1 MKKFKIILIVII
13 VLVVAGF
20 LFWKLGNRSISIGNN
35 NQQQNMTN
43 KNGISP
49 ITGEKCVNYNRRLIA
64 VMLATDAITRPLSGI
79 SQADI
84 VIEMPV
90 ITGGIT
96 RLLAIYGCESP
107 DEIGSVRSA
116 RHDYIPLVMGLD
128 AIYAHWGGSHFALD
142 KLDKGIMD
150 NLDAMENPY
159 DSFFRKS
166 GIVMPHDG
174 FTTMNRLLNAAEKL
188 GYRMETKF
196 SGYPHLKK
204 SESKLPASPSQ
215 GGSSPNTGGRLS
227 IGYGG
232 EFKVSYAYDKE
243 ENLYERY
250 RNNLKETDKN
260 NNNQVKVSVII
271 VMRAE
276 SRMIE
281 PPDYNEVDVEGEGEA
296 KIYQNGEEIK
306 GYWKKTGTYSD
317 SKLTF
322 LNDKGKEIEFAPGK
336 IWLQIVEPTTE
347 VKWETF

>member
-1 MKKFKIILIVII
+1 MKKIKIILIIVII
-13 VLVVAGF
+13 LAIGGF
-20 LFWKLGNRSISIGNN
+20 LFWKLGNRSISVGNDN
-35 NQQQNMTN
+35 TQPQNATN

-49 ITGEKCVNYNRRLIA
+49 ITGEKCANYNRRSIV
-64 VMLATDAITRPLSGI
+64 VMLSTDAVTRPLSGI
-79 SQADI
+79 SQADV

-96 RLLAIYGCESP
+96 RIMAVYGCESP

-116 RHDYIPLVMGLD
+116 RHDYIPLAMGLD

-150 NLDAMENPY
+150 NLDAMVNPY
-159 DSFFRKS
+159 ESFFRKP
-166 GIVMPHDG
+166 GIEMPHDG
-174 FTTMNRLLNAAEKL
+174 FTTMDRLLNAAKKL
-188 GYRMETKF
+188 SYRMETKF
-196 SGYPHLKK
+196 AGYPHLKK
-204 SESKLPASPSQ
+204 MDSKLP
-215 GGSSPNTGGRLS
+215 SPNTGGRLA
-227 IGYGG
+227 IGYGE

-250 RNNLKETDKN
+250 RNNLKEADKN
-260 NNNQVKVSVII
+260 NNNQVKVSVVA

-276 SRMIE
+276 SYMIE
-281 PPDYNEVDVEGEGEA
+281 PPNYNEVKVEGEGEA

-322 LNDKGKEIEFAPGK
+322 LDGNGKEIEFAPGK

-347 VKWETF
+347 VKWEVF

>member
-1 MKKFKIILIVII
+1 MKKFKIILIVVI
-13 VLVVAGF
+13 VLIVAGF
-20 LFWKLGNRSISIGNN
+20 LFWKLGNRSINIGNNN
-35 NQQQNMTN
+35 NQQQNAAN
-43 KNGISP
+43 SDGISP
-49 ITGEKCVNYNRRLIA
+49 ITGEKCANYNRRPIA

-96 RLLAIYGCESP
+96 RLAAVYGCESP

-142 KLDKGIMD
+142 KLDNGIMD
-150 NLDAMENPY
+150 NLDAMKNPY

-166 GIVMPHDG
+166 GIPMPHDG
-174 FTTMNRLLNAAEKL
+174 FTTMDRLLNAAKKL

-204 SESKLPASPSQ
+204 SESKLT
-215 GGSSPNTGGRLS
+215 SPNTGGRLS

-232 EFKVSYAYDKE
+232 EFRVSYAYDKK

-260 NNNQVKVSVII
+260 NNNQVKVSVVI

-281 PPDYNEVDVEGEGEA
+281 PPNYNEVDVEGDGEA
-296 KIYQNGEEIK
+296 KIFQNGEEIK

-322 LNDKGKEIEFAPGK
+322 LNDKGKEIELAPGK

-347 VKWETF
+347 VKWEIF

>member
-13 VLVVAGF
+13 ILVVAGF

-35 NQQQNMTN
+35 AQQNTEN
-43 KNGISP
+43 EDGISP
-49 ITGEKCVNYNRRLIA
+49 ITGEKCANYNRRPFA

-90 ITGGIT
+90 ITGGTT
-96 RLLAIYGCESP
+96 RLMAVYGCESP
-107 DEIGSVRSA
+107 DEIGSIRSA
-116 RHDYIPLVMGLD
+116 RHDYIPLAMGLD

-150 NLDAMENPY
+150 NLDAMKNPY
-159 DSFFRKS
+159 DSFFRKP
-166 GIVMPHDG
+166 GIAMPHDG
-174 FTTMNRLLNAAEKL
+174 FTTMDKLLNAAKKL
-188 GYRMETKF
+188 GYRLETKF

-204 SESKLPASPSQ
+204 SDSKLA
-215 GGSSPNTGGRLS
+215 SPNTGGRLS

-232 EFKVSYAYDKE
+232 EFRVSYAYDKE

-260 NNNQVKVSVII
+260 NNNQVKVSVVII
-271 VMRAE
+271 MRAE

-281 PPDYNEVDVEGEGEA
+281 PPDYNEVDVEGDGEA
-296 KIYQNGEEIK
+296 KIFQNGEEIK

-322 LNDKGKEIEFAPGK
+322 LNSNGKEIELAPGK